1 LDLILRL
8 AFSYSKYG
16 QMDPEIHAN
25 MHTPIRI
32 DKKYKA
38 WIGTGNNGNLLIALI
53 KRRFWW
59 HLV

>member
-1 LDLILRL
+1 MT
-8 AFSYSKYG
+8 FSYSKYG